1 MYLSAKALGTGLL
14 GRQVLRKLE
23 QSARPLGVIILTSHS
38 SAATPLLLVDAHR
51 NVDIMVQDM
60 HVDLFQFAS

>member
-14 GRQVLRKLE
+14 GQVLRKLE

>member
-1 MYLSAKALGTGLL
+1 MYLSAKALGTGRL
-14 GRQVLRKLE
+14 GRQVLIELE
-23 QSARPLGVIILTSHS
+23 QRAHWGVIILTSHS
-38 SAATPLLLVDAHR
+38 STATPLLLVDAHR